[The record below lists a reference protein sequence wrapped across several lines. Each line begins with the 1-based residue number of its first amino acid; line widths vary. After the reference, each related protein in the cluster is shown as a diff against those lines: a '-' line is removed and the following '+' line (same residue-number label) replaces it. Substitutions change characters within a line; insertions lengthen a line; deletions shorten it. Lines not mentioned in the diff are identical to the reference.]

1 MTVEECLASCW
12 PTVLVLSVILIL
24 ILSFRNS
31 SLTITQNQNATPKD
45 DEKEKSLVAEFFSTI
60 IKLIKV
66 SFEFTFKILFPGVV
80 VLAVLYV
87 FLHFTGIRIGILDR
101 LKKCVDAVCSTDGQ
115 QADYTNGKAI
125 YDTDPDMDTYI
136 KGDLNAQQ
144 FGKLDKVLAW
154 EKKQY
159 GSRVSAT
166 DLQRLAASD
175 PAVFDAYT
183 RWLQCKS
190 LNRSSFHVV
199 YPDER
204 KSHH

>member
-1 MTVEECLASCW
+1 MTVDKCW
-12 PTVLVLSVILIL
+12 GNSVSIILVFLIVMIIVILL
-24 ILSFRNS
+24 FKKFALN
-31 SLTITQNQNATPKD
+31 ITQQQNCPPQ
-45 DEKEKSLVAEFFSTI
+45 KEKQPLIVRFVNSIYIT
-60 IKLIKV
+60 IKV
-66 SFEFTFKILFPGVV
+66 TIEFSFKIVLPGAFILGIVK
-80 VLAVLYV
+80 Y
-87 FLHFTGIRIGILDR
+87 TGLDDVITSY
-101 LKKCVDAVCSTDGQ
+101 LKQCVHAVCDIKDQ
-115 QADYTNGKAI
+115 PMDYMNGKAI

-144 FGKLDKVLAW
+144 FGKFDKVLAC

-166 DLQRLAASD
+166 DVQRLAASD
-175 PAVFDAYT
+175 PAVVDAYT

-204 KSHH
+204 KSHR